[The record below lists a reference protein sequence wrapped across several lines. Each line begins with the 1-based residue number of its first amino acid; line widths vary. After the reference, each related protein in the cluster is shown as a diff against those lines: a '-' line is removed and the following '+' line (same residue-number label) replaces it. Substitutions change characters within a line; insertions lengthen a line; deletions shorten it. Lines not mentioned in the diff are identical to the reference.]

1 MIKRIKLLIEYDGT
15 DYVGWQKQN
24 NGKSIQE
31 EIEICL
37 SELFRQEVPIFV
49 AGRTDAGV
57 HAFGQVAH
65 FDINKQFDI
74 KRLNL
79 ALNNF
84 LKKRKN
90 KITVLKCSKVNDSF
104 HARFS
109 AKKKIYL
116 YKILNRST
124 NSHLLEKRVWFIPS
138 ILNVAAMRESSLTLV
153 GNHDFSA
160 FRSTKCQ
167 AQKTK
172 RSIDS
177 IKISKV
183 KDLVEIRISG
193 KSFLHNQ
200 VRIIVGTLVRVG
212 SGLWNTRKIKEII
225 KSKDRINSGPTAPAE
240 GLYLEKI
247 FY

>member
-15 DYVGWQKQN
+15 DYVGWQKQK

-37 SELFRQEVPIFV
+37 RELFQQEVSIHV

-65 FDINKQFDI
+65 FDINKKFDI

-90 KITVLKCSKVNDSF
+90 KITILKCKKVSDSF

-124 NSHLLEKRVWFIPS
+124 NSHLLEKRVWFFPS
-138 ILNVAAMRESSLTLV
+138 NLNITAMRESSLPLV

-160 FRSTKCQ
+160 FRSTDCQ
-167 AQKTK
+167 AKKTI

-177 IKISKV
+177 IRISKR
-183 KDLVEIRISG
+183 KDLVEIRVRG

-212 SGLWNTRKIKEII
+212 NGFWNTRKIKEII
-225 KSKDRINSGPTAPAE
+225 NSKDRKNAGPTAPPE